1 MINREDMLE
10 LTRRMTPARTS
21 FTRIAGCYVDAD
33 GDFEGSFNINFLKL
47 SPSEKTK
54 NLAIAKTIPFAET
67 NRKLKKYEIQPE
79 NQKAGS
85 MWQLLMALRDCE
97 LKNDALMDT
106 LYDIIMENIRITT
119 PYAIYVFHDNYDIPA
134 KATDKERLGESEEMF
149 PYLSCAI
156 CPLVGEYE
164 PGSPT
169 SGFLFPAFDER
180 TTNLY
185 NALYYSRDIG
195 ENHPELIDALFRTPP
210 PMPAAVQKETFE
222 SLLGETLA
230 EDCSY
235 HVVQAVHSQ
244 LRDMIEEHKASKE
257 EQPLLLSKG
266 EVRSVLSS
274 CGVAAPHVDAF
285 EAQYDQAFG
294 PEAGLSPRNLV
305 DPKQLEVRTP
315 DVTIHV
321 NPERSDLVETRMIEG
336 TRYILIRANEGV
348 EVNGVSIQIS

>member
-33 GDFEGSFNINFLKL
+33 GDFDGSFNINFLKL
-47 SPSEKTK
+47 SASEKTK
-54 NLAIAKTIPFAET
+54 ISHRQNDSICRDKHKTE
-67 NRKLKKYEIQPE
+67 KYEIQQE

-149 PYLSCAI
+149 PYLICAI

-169 SGFLFPAFDER
+169 SGFLFPAFTDR
-180 TTNLY
+180 SGDL
-185 NALYYSRDIG
+185 
-195 ENHPELIDALFRTPP
+195 NHINIYGITEKKREELGRLI
-210 PMPAAVQKETFE
+210 
-222 SLLGETLA
+222 SL
-230 EDCSY
+230 
-235 HVVQAVHSQ
+235 
-244 LRDMIEEHKASKE
+244 
-257 EQPLLLSKG
+257 
-266 EVRSVLSS
+266 
-274 CGVAAPHVDAF
+274 
-285 EAQYDQAFG
+285 
-294 PEAGLSPRNLV
+294 
-305 DPKQLEVRTP
+305 
-315 DVTIHV
+315 
-321 NPERSDLVETRMIEG
+321 
-336 TRYILIRANEGV
+336 
-348 EVNGVSIQIS
+348 